1 MSAGSTVKALQHQA
15 ARDVLDEGADRIIP
29 LKQCK
34 AQEKG
39 SSIYVVF
46 PDPYAT
52 IHGLSQGS
60 PVAVGYHPASHSV
73 IHTPLNDLPEGVS
86 VEEFISGTE

>member
-1 MSAGSTVKALQHQA
+1 MSTASTVKALQHQA
-15 ARDVLDEGADRIIP
+15 ARDVLDQGADRIIP
-29 LKQCK
+29 LNQCK

-46 PDPYAT
+46 PDPYASV
-52 IHGLSQGS
+52 HGLSQGS

-73 IHTPLNDLPEGVS
+73 IHTPLDDLPEGVS
-86 VEEFISGTE
+86 VKYFEKD